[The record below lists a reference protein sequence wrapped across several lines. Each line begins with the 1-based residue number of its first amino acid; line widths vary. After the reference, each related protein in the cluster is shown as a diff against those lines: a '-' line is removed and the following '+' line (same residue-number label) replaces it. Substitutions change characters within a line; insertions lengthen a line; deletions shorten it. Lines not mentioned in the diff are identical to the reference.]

1 MMIMRKYILLLCTLC
16 AGLVSCVK
24 EDFPGVEDGLVTF
37 KASYET
43 QTKTVLNGLTPYW
56 TPSEKITIFNG
67 VNNEFTANV
76 TEPSSTATF
85 KGELAGKGTKNFR
98 AVTPYSADYTFSSLG
113 STFYGLSVPQEQTAV
128 ENTYDPQA
136 LVAIAVS
143 DDYNLSFKNLGSLVK
158 FTVISDGVT
167 SVTLRSNNEEL
178 LSGTFEATYAATPS
192 MRVREGKDEVT
203 IKGDFKKGSTYYIV
217 TLPATLEKGF
227 IALLNGSVKAMS
239 IDAPVQLT
247 RSGMVNL
254 GELSLNPG
262 ESQLPDSGDEDEDE
276 GVPSGW
282 VIIGS
287 FCDWSEEGTV
297 DTYDLGLYYK
307 AFDVPAANLAS
318 FKFRNG
324 DVWLGLGGAA
334 AVADEW
340 VTLSEDGAASDI
352 AFSGTAEAYDVYL
365 DMGLRGFYVTAAG
378 GPAPEPIPAPFTG
391 KSVAGNFNA
400 WSNSANPMTSEGE
413 YYVVKGLQLAAT
425 NVADPSSDGFKF
437 VDVRGTD
444 DSTWYGVGSPSI
456 EPGKWYTTK
465 IDGSVN
471 IKING
476 DAAALYDA
484 YISKDMTTFCVVAA
498 GAELPSQDEVG
509 GGSGNVETVGTLYV
523 KPNANWK
530 EADAR
535 FAAYFFEGDANTWM
549 DMTDADGDGVYECG
563 VPSGYSNVI
572 FTRMNPAT
580 SDNNWD
586 NKWNQTDD
594 LKVPTDG
601 TDFYTVKEGTWD
613 NGGGTWST
621 YGAGN
626 VDPKPEPEPE
636 TPVDPTPDPTPG
648 TGEEEGGDDQIT
660 ACRLIV
666 KVNEGINW
674 YDKYVYSWVNDQPI
688 IGNWPGVKM
697 EWVKLEGGYHYYYY
711 DFNKSYNGKV
721 INYIINNGNGG
732 NGNQT
737 IDLSVTLNGAETTVV
752 IESSQVK

>member
-76 TEPSSTATF
+76 TEPSATATF

-113 STFYGLSVPQEQTAV
+113 STFYGLSIPQEQTAV

-167 SVTLRSNNEEL
+167 SVTLRSNNEEV
-178 LSGTFEATYAATPS
+178 LSGTFETTYAATPS
-192 MRVREGKDEVT
+192 IRVREGKDDVT

-227 IALLNGSVKAMS
+227 VALLNGSVKAMS
-239 IDAPVQLT
+239 IDAPVQLA

-254 GELSLNPG
+254 GELSLNPS
-262 ESQLPDSGDEDEDE
+262 ESQLPDSGDDEEDE

-324 DVWLGLGGAA
+324 DVWLGLGGSSVAA
-334 AVADEW
+334 DTW
-340 VTLSEDGAASDI
+340 VTLSEDGGASDL
-352 AFSGTAEAYDVYL
+352 AFTGSAEAYDVYL
-365 DMGLRGFYVTAAG
+365 DKDLRGFYLTAAG
-378 GPAPEPIPAPFTG
+378 GSAPEPIPAPFTG
-391 KSVAGNFNA
+391 KTVAGNFNA
-400 WSNSANPMTSEGE
+400 WSNTANPMDSEGD
-413 YYVVKGLQLAAT
+413 YYVVKGLQLAST
-425 NVADPSSDGFKF
+425 NLADSSSNGFKF
-437 VDVRGTD
+437 VDVIGENNE
-444 DSTWYGVGSPSI
+444 TWYGVATPSI
-456 EPGKWYTTK
+456 ELGKWYATK
-465 IDGSVN
+465 VDGSVN
-471 IKING
+471 ININA
-476 DAAALYDA
+476 DATALYDA
-484 YISKDMTTFCVVAA
+484 YITKDMSSFCVVAA
-498 GAELPSQDEVG
+498 GSQLPSQDEVG
-509 GGSGNVETVGTLYV
+509 GGNGDVETAGTIYMI
-523 KPNANWK
+523 PNANWK
-530 EADAR
+530 EANAR
-535 FAAYFFEGDANTWM
+535 FACYFFEGDANVWM
-549 DMTDADGDGVYECG
+549 SMADANSDGIYECG
-563 VPSGYSNVI
+563 VPAGYSSVI
-572 FTRMNPAT
+572 FVRMNPET
-580 SDNNWD
+580 SDNSWD
-586 NKWNQTDD
+586 DGVKWGQTAD
-594 LKVPTDG
+594 LKVPTGD
-601 TDFYTVKEGTWD
+601 TVYYVMTAGSWD
-613 NGGGTWST
+613 
-621 YGAGN
+621 GAGSW
-626 VDPKPEPEPE
+626 VADPSSVGGDTDPEN
-636 TPVDPTPDPTPG
+636 PG
-648 TGEEEGGDDQIT
+648 EEGGEVENPGEEGGDDQIT

-674 YDKYVYSWVNDQPI
+674 FDKYIYSWVNDQPI

-732 NGNQT
+732 DGNQT